1 MSEQGSQ
8 GGRVVWHD
16 LMTTDIDRAAEF
28 YTQLFGWQLNDVDMG
43 GGTYKMIRSGE
54 TDIGGLMPV
63 EESHGVP
70 SHWTAYVTVDDVDA
84 AVQRANAQGGET
96 LVPTTPIPNVGAF
109 AVIKD
114 PKGACISPFKSDH
127 PDTPESDAPPP
138 AGQFCWDELLTTDPD
153 GAARFYGELF
163 GWTDEPMDMGET
175 GIYHVM
181 KRGERF
187 GGGIMKM
194 PPQAEAPPHWLSYV
208 AVEDVDQWAGKV
220 TELGG
225 QIFCPPTD
233 IPNIGRFAVAADPT
247 GGMFA
252 IFKGTTQG

>member
-1 MSEQGSQ
+1 MSEQ

-16 LMTTDIDRAAEF
+16 LMTTDIDKASEF
-28 YTQLFGWQLNDVDMG
+28 YSQLFGWQLNDVDMG
-43 GGTYKMIRSGE
+43 GGTYKMIQSGE
-54 TDIGGLMPV
+54 TNIGGLV
-63 EESHGVP
+63 SLDEAHGAP
-70 SHWTAYVTVDDVDA
+70 SHWVAYVTVDDVDA

-96 LVPTTPIPNVGAF
+96 LVPTTPIPEVGKF
-109 AVIKD
+109 AIIKD
-114 PKGACISPFKSDH
+114 PSGACISPFQGDQ

-138 AGQFCWDELLTTDPD
+138 AGQFCWDELLTNDPE

-163 GWTDEPMDMGET
+163 GWTEEKMDMGEMGT
-175 GIYHVM
+175 YRIM

-187 GGGIMKM
+187 GGGIMRM

-208 AVEDVDQWAGKV
+208 AVEDVDQWAEKV
-220 TELGG
+220 TQLGG

-252 IFKGTTQG
+252 IYKGTPQG